1 VKKRDALR
9 AVLDAAASEAERLID
24 VAEQREAQ
32 GYANW
37 AKLPRLQAAYL
48 DRAIDKLEES

>member
-1 VKKRDALR
+1 MKKRDALR